1 MRLMLCRIV
10 IAIVSSI
17 DLTTLDSLART
28 SMHIHNGL
36 IQYRSTL
43 IAATL
48 RCINEE
54 VPIDEDETIRYRAR
68 ANVDDGRNYGG
79 KGGTC
84 ARDLVG
90 ECRRCGEVVCRVS
103 VHQTRFE
110 VSRTL
115 ADICCI
121 ELRHQASCPCGSEG
135 EAQETLHG

>member
-1 MRLMLCRIV
+1 M

-28 SMHIHNGL
+28 SMYIHNGL
-36 IQYRSTL
+36 VQYRTTL

-48 RCINEE
+48 RCVNEE
-54 VPIDEDETIRYRAR
+54 VAIDKDETLRYRAR
-68 ANVDDGRNYGG
+68 ANINDGRNHVG

-103 VHQTRFE
+103 NVTHE
-110 VSRTL
+110 
-115 ADICCI
+115 CI
-121 ELRHQASCPCGSEG
+121 A
-135 EAQETLHG
+135 